1 MEYMCGK
8 IQMLAT
14 KDNGKMEKDMD
25 KVFGHKIM
33 LPTME
38 LGDWDDLKEKEF
50 KSMRLEIDTKVNF

>member
-1 MEYMCGK
+1 
-8 IQMLAT
+8 MLAT